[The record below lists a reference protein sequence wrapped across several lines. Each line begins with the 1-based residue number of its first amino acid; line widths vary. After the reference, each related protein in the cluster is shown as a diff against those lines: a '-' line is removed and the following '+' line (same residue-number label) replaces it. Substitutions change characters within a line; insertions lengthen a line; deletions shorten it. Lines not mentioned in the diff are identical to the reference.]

1 MDSQEFQRIVI
12 IIGTI
17 IMAPLLGWVLY
28 HFSRRSSQTQFQREA
43 AHPILRGAI
52 TDPNTF
58 TSIIAA
64 QLKPLPMSQ
73 QQREQVA
80 RGVSDLMSRSLDQRV
95 NTVTQELK
103 ERYEHVIE
111 EKRRSETVLQQ
122 KFQEALTEKKQTTSV
137 LESIAE
143 GLVVVNNKGEVVMMN
158 PAAERLLAVK
168 SQERIGKQLLEQQT
182 DEQLIALI
190 QQDSENHEIVLNAK
204 QDNTKR
210 VLRASNAVIN
220 DENGKTVGMVS
231 VLSDVTK
238 QRELDQLKAD
248 FLAKVSHELR
258 NPLVAMRHALL
269 ILSDQVAGPVTEEQL
284 KFVTLVQNNLEQL
297 NQLINDLLDLGKL
310 EAQKEDLKL
319 EQAAL
324 GPLIN
329 AVCESFDA
337 WAKSKSITLGKRVP
351 ELPPAWFDQRR
362 IRQVLVNLIGNAVK
376 FTPNQGR
383 IVVEAKLAPASGSI
397 EVSVSDNGI
406 SILKQEIPKL
416 FNKFQ
421 QVGERA
427 ATDMGGTG
435 LGLAIAKEIIDLHHG
450 RIWAESDG
458 QQGARSAFLLPFSPP
473 GAS

>member
-1 MDSQEFQRIVI
+1 MSSEEFQRSI
-12 IIGTI
+12 IIVATVLL
-17 IMAPLLGWVLY
+17 APLIGWVLY
-28 HFSRRSSQTQFQREA
+28 HFSRRTSQTQFQPGA
-43 AHPILRGAI
+43 ASSAARTT

-58 TSIIAA
+58 TPLITA
-64 QLKPLPMSQ
+64 QLKQLPGTQ

-80 RGVSDLMSRSLDQRV
+80 RSVSDLMSRSLDQRV
-95 NTVTQELK
+95 HTVKQEMK
-103 ERYEHVIE
+103 EQYEHVIE
-111 EKRRSETVLQQ
+111 EKRRSETILQQ
-122 KFQEALTEKKQTTSV
+122 KFQEVLTEKKQTTSV

-143 GLVVVNNKGEVVMMN
+143 GLVVINNKGEVVMMN

-168 SQERIGKQLLEQQT
+168 SQDRIGRPLMEQQS
-182 DEQLIALI
+182 DEQLIALV
-190 QQDSENHEIVLNAK
+190 QRDNENREIVLNAK
-204 QDNTKR
+204 QDSTKR

-220 DENGKTVGMVS
+220 DEDGKTVGMVS

-269 ILSDQVAGPVTEEQL
+269 ILSDRVAGPITEEQL

-319 EQAAL
+319 ERAAL
-324 GPLIN
+324 GPVIDG
-329 AVCESFDA
+329 VCESFEA
-337 WAKSKSITLGKRVP
+337 WAKSKSITLGKRVS
-351 ELPPAWFDQRR
+351 ELPLLPFDQRR
-362 IRQVLVNLIGNAVK
+362 VRQVLVNLIGNAIK

-383 IVVEAKLAPASGSI
+383 VIVEARTVPASGAI
-397 EVSVSDNGI
+397 EVSVSDNGVAI
-406 SILKQEIPKL
+406 STADLPKL

-435 LGLAIAKEIIDLHHG
+435 LGLAIAKEIVELHHG

-458 QQGARSAFLLPFSPP
+458 QQGARFAFLLPLNPP